1 MTALTTV
8 LGLVPLAFGM
18 GQGAEMLQP
27 MAVVTIGGL
36 IYATFM
42 TLFFVPVLYDI
53 LNKKDLKPVVIEEG
67 LDDDIPVL

>member
-1 MTALTTV
+1 
-8 LGLVPLAFGM
+8 M

-42 TLFFVPVLYDI
+42 TLFFVPVMYDGM
-53 LNKKDLKPVVIEEG
+53 NKRPIKQVLLEEG
-67 LDDDIPVL
+67 LDDDIPEI

>member
-1 MTALTTV
+1 
-8 LGLVPLAFGM
+8 
-18 GQGAEMLQP
+18 
-27 MAVVTIGGL
+27 
-36 IYATFM
+36 M